1 MSATVR
7 AATLVALAL
16 AALALLIAAPA
27 AGEANATAEAW
38 IEHHYVYPNPPNSS
52 HGGNIID
59 GIVNE
64 HWLGTNRD
72 IINVTVV
79 MTIYHNSSPIAVVS
93 ENHTLCN
100 ESYRAALYWQTN
112 QSGIFT
118 SKTELFNQ
126 NGTLLDK
133 YIYDDDSIFGELLFN
148 TPGHYCEVAI
158 CYLFDAPVYLSIEPR
173 NEPSYTINL
182 TLWLKSCWRTTW
194 EVSMDF
200 SADNLDITPQKIHL
214 LFSPDEISTIF
225 IDINTSTNPS
235 ARSENIFMEIVS
247 SEYMPDLGNFRYV
260 ITIPVIIQPYSNLS
274 LSAESSERGCPG
286 STTKLYYRLTNNGNF
301 PDTVYIMI
309 ADQDNLEN
317 DGFTVALLATSVILE
332 PSEFFIIIVELGIP
346 NAPKLPVNVTVMV
359 RSSLPDIGSYGN
371 ASTTIT
377 EGDCSLLAAPT
388 LPLSLMTISGAV
400 YAIARRRR

>member
-1 MSATVR
+1 
-7 AATLVALAL
+7 
-16 AALALLIAAPA
+16 
-27 AGEANATAEAW
+27 
-38 IEHHYVYPNPPNSS
+38 
-52 HGGNIID
+52 
-59 GIVNE
+59 
-64 HWLGTNRD
+64 
-72 IINVTVV
+72 
-79 MTIYHNSSPIAVVS
+79 
-93 ENHTLCN
+93 
-100 ESYRAALYWQTN
+100 
-112 QSGIFT
+112 
-118 SKTELFNQ
+118 
-126 NGTLLDK
+126 
-133 YIYDDDSIFGELLFN
+133 
-148 TPGHYCEVAI
+148 
-158 CYLFDAPVYLSIEPR
+158 
-173 NEPSYTINL
+173 
-182 TLWLKSCWRTTW
+182 
-194 EVSMDF
+194 
-200 SADNLDITPQKIHL
+200 
-214 LFSPDEISTIF
+214 
-225 IDINTSTNPS
+225 
-235 ARSENIFMEIVS
+235 MEIVS